1 MASSQMSLLLVA
13 LLALTASTSAIPTVY
28 DFVNQFG
35 FPSGVLPDS
44 VESYS
49 TTPSDGGAYTFAV
62 YLKKP
67 CYVKYD
73 YLVHFESE
81 ITGKI
86 SNGQITELKGLKAQS
101 LWFWLSIDQIKVDGS
116 SLQFTLGLLSVKSDI
131 SFFEAIPTCKDKAL
145 AACDQST
152 NKLISQLPLKLE

>member
-1 MASSQMSLLLVA
+1 MISSQMSLLIVA
-13 LLALTASTSAIPTVY
+13 LLALTASTSAIPTIY
-28 DFVNQFG
+28 DLVNQFG
-35 FPSGVLPDS
+35 FPSGILPDS

-67 CYVKYD
+67 CYFKYD

-116 SLQFTLGLLSVKSDI
+116 SLQFTLGLLTVKSDI
-131 SFFEAIPTCKDKAL
+131 SFFQAIPTCKDKAL
-145 AACDQST
+145 AACD
-152 NKLISQLPLKLE
+152 

>member
-13 LLALTASTSAIPTVY
+13 LLALTASTSAVPTIF
-28 DFVNQFG
+28 DIVNQFG
-35 FPSGVLPDS
+35 FPSGILPDS

-49 TTPSDGGAYTFAV
+49 TSPSDGDTFTFVV

-73 YLVHFESE
+73 YLVHFDTE
-81 ITGKI
+81 ISGKI

-101 LWFWLSIDQIKVDGS
+101 FWFWLNVDEIKVDGR
-116 SLQFTLGLLSVKSDI
+116 SLQFTLGLVTVKSDI
-131 SFFEAIPTCKDKAL
+131 SLFVDIPTCKDKAL
-145 AACDQST
+145 VPCCLRS
-152 NKLISQLPLKLE
+152 LI